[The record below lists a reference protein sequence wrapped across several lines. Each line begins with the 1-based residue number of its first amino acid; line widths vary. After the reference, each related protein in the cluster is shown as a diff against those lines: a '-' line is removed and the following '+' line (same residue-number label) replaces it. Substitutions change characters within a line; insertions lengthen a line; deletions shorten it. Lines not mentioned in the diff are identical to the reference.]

1 VLRTEAQEEL
11 DPSIAKYESVKAM
24 CEVSNLLQHKSVA
37 SAAGLAEEAI
47 QIALDRLVDDADVLQ
62 AHAAV
67 QAAVAR
73 VEQFE
78 EIARHVKKERAANEM
93 LRRQKRQEHM
103 KLFTEGRKMEEC
115 ESFVIANNLEANPQ
129 VAAVMETARDAF
141 DDANDLCEEEDQR
154 REDNLLSESMET
166 LPVPLASVQAAV
178 AEAIS
183 RIDQA
188 AKTIER
194 EYRVRQDQKELRER
208 LNMEK
213 QLITVSCFVFRM
225 ETSKN
230 ILILTC

>member
-1 VLRTEAQEEL
+1 MLRTEAQDEL
-11 DPSIAKYESVKAM
+11 DPFIAKYESVKAM
-24 CEVSNLLQHKSVA
+24 CEVSSLLQHRSVA
-37 SAAGLAEEAI
+37 GASDLAEEAI
-47 QIALDRLVDDADVLQ
+47 QIALDRLVDDEDVLQ

-78 EIARHVKKERAANEM
+78 EVAIRVKKERATNEM

-115 ESFVIANNLEANPQ
+115 ESFVVANDLEENPQ
-129 VAAVMETARDAF
+129 VVAVMEAARDAF
-141 DDANDLCEEEDQR
+141 DDANDLCEEEDR
-154 REDNLLSESMET
+154 RLEDDMLSESMET
-166 LPVPLASVQAAV
+166 IPVPLASVQAAV

-194 EYRVRQDQKELRER
+194 EYRVRQEQKELRER

-213 QLITVSCFVFRM
+213 QLITVSCCFLSFFLF
-225 ETSKN
+225 S
-230 ILILTC
+230 LFFLTF